1 MKKFTIEQDKC
12 IHFYPNKLDLKQ
24 NLLIEAGAGAGKT
37 AVLTERTK
45 WLLSYKKLNISPSQ
59 LFIVTFSKDAAS
71 QIQERI
77 EKELSQID
85 QLSDAISFIH
95 ISTIDSFFS
104 ELVNCIYP
112 TWWELNQKRKNF
124 YSMPPRLQLID
135 EEIICNEVYKAI
147 QNYLINNNYS
157 EYQLSLTIDFILS
170 GALKK
175 GFNNNRGTLDSILKT
190 LCDATFLAA
199 SSEELRIAAKKI
211 HPSTQI
217 LIHDFHKIAR
227 LEYEKRI
234 IKGEFTYSDRTLFLK
249 ENLKNHVPIQLQ
261 ELIVDEYQDTNQI
274 QHDILFDMVQEC
286 NGRMVVVGDPKQSIY
301 GFRNASV
308 DVFQNLKNNKSWEHI
323 ELKKNFRSNPNLLNE
338 INQLSKLAF
347 QWDNPNFPDEFKNS
361 YFYEEAIKK
370 YTPENALE
378 AGKTN
383 NSLNNEKYIHLVTA
397 SLNADRFTSE
407 NQNDIIIEN
416 GLKLERYSIEC
427 YVNFIKNYQKTND
440 LKWKDMVILC
450 EENNDA
456 FKVVQ
461 SLKKSSIPVL
471 YISKNEKD
479 IESNLEFLVALALAK
494 SLLNEEDDLDIYHIL
509 HSPLSFMSHSEIE
522 NYFFHRKNN
531 KIIFNEII
539 QKIEEHKIIAKDN
552 FFKAWQLLRW
562 GLVKIH
568 KKINS
573 KTNASLF
580 CARMDLF
587 SYTLAQKLESPTF
600 RDSLED
606 KVKTNLDNSI
616 LKKNTNPL
624 FPTALSQ
631 WRLDSWESEST
642 ETDDLLEVKTVHKA
656 KGLEWK
662 HVIFYPKH
670 GRAKNL
676 GKFVSSNSGKY
687 LDITWLQDD
696 TENLSVVHRIENK
709 YFAETDSFTEYKT
722 NGDVKTTF
730 FFPELRKQAEQ
741 DFERQR
747 VFYTAF
753 TRAENA
759 FILLQPKRLKKDG
772 IRDDLGKTTHR
783 DPLPFQKYIEED
795 IFLKYLDF
803 HFDLRGFPK
812 PKGKL
817 AKTNETKPPPEPWFQ
832 NDETYPKPYLSE
844 NKFVSYYEYGPHFL
858 ENIILKEAKSE
869 HFNNENY
876 SIKNSISLNYF
887 LNKYPFLEDS
897 NLENDL
903 IKSENVENNEIL
915 ELNESNNLPKYSNLK
930 SKIENAKKTRDLVN
944 KGILYHAAAENKK
957 ASKKSLQYLIESSSI
972 QVFHE
977 FEIWSKKDDKN
988 HFINT
993 SRHIIDFLAII
1004 KIENFLKL
1012 PFQSL
1017 FSIKEEC
1024 YFPFQTALNNYKPST
1039 HILFVI
1045 DYKTG
1050 KKENQH
1056 IDQILEYMD
1065 LTKSLSNLEYFYG
1078 DKLKETEFITL
1089 GGLCYNKKSEASS
1102 PLKYMGKD
1110 LPPNL
1115 IFEEEQVYLFV

>member
-1 MKKFTIEQDKC
+1 MKNFTIEQDKC

-24 NLLIEAGAGAGKT
+24 HLLIEAGAGAGKT

-45 WLLSYKKLNISPSQ
+45 WLLSNKKLNISPSQ

-71 QIQERI
+71 QIQERV

-112 TWWELNQKRKNF
+112 TWWESSQKRKNLF
-124 YSMPPRLQLID
+124 SMPPRLQLID
-135 EEIICNEVYKAI
+135 EEIICNELYNSI
-147 QNYLINNNYS
+147 QNYLITNNFS
-157 EYQLSLTIDFILS
+157 DHQLSLTIDFLLS

-217 LIHDFHKIAR
+217 LIHEFHRIAR

-249 ENLKNHVPIQLQ
+249 ENLKHNVPIQLQ

-274 QHDILFDMVQEC
+274 QHDILFNMVHEC

-323 ELKKNFRSNPNLLNE
+323 ELKKNFRSNPDLLNE
-338 INQLSKLAF
+338 INHLSKLAF
-347 QWDNPNFPDEFKNS
+347 QWENPKFPDEFKKS

-370 YTPENALE
+370 YTPENALDP
-378 AGKTN
+378 GKTSN
-383 NSLNNEKYIHLVTA
+383 NFNNEKYIHIVTA
-397 SLNADRFTSE
+397 SLNEDRFTSN
-407 NQNDIIIEN
+407 NQNGIIIDN
-416 GLKLERYSIEC
+416 QLKLEKYSIEC
-427 YVNFIKNYQKTND
+427 YVSFIKNYQKIND

-456 FKVVQ
+456 FKIVQ
-461 SLKKSSIPVL
+461 SLKKASIPVL
-471 YISKNEKD
+471 YMSKNEKD
-479 IESNLEFLVALALAK
+479 LESNLEFLVALSLAK
-494 SLLNEEDDLDIYHIL
+494 SLLNEEDNLDIYHIL

-531 KIIFNEII
+531 KIINNEMI

-562 GLVKIH
+562 QFVKMH
-568 KKINS
+568 KNINS
-573 KTNASLF
+573 KTQASLF

-587 SYTLAQKLESPTF
+587 SYALAQKLESPTF
-600 RDSLED
+600 RESLEE
-606 KVKTNLDNSI
+606 KVKNNLDNSI
-616 LKKNTNPL
+616 LKKNTTPL

-642 ETDDLLEVKTVHKA
+642 ETDNLLEVKTVHKA

-676 GKFVSSNSGKY
+676 GKFVSSNSGRF

-709 YFAETDSFTEYKT
+709 YFSDTDSFIEYKT
-722 NGDVKTTF
+722 NGDVKSAF

-772 IRDDLGKTTHR
+772 IRDDLGKITHR
-783 DPLPFQKYIEED
+783 DPLPFQKYLEED
-795 IFLKYLDF
+795 IFLKYLDHYF
-803 HFDLRGFPK
+803 NLRGFPK

-817 AKTNETKPPPEPWFQ
+817 AKTNEAIPPPEPWFQ
-832 NDETYPKPYLSE
+832 NDETYPNPYLSE
-844 NKFVSYYEYGPHFL
+844 NKFISYYEYGPHFL
-858 ENIILKEAKSE
+858 ENIILNEAKID
-869 HFNNENY
+869 HFTKENH
-876 SIKNSISLNYF
+876 SIKSLFSLDYF

-897 NLENDL
+897 NLENL
-903 IKSENVENNEIL
+903 ISETEVEANKESL
-915 ELNESNNLPKYSNLK
+915 ELKESNSLTKYSNLRN
-930 SKIENAKKTRDLVN
+930 KIENAKKSRDLIN

-957 ASKKSLQYLIESSSI
+957 APKKSLQYLIESTSI

-977 FEIWSKKDDKN
+977 FEIWLKTEDKN
-988 HFINT
+988 HFLNT
-993 SRHIIDFLAII
+993 SRHIIDFLAILT
-1004 KIENFLKL
+1004 IENFLKL
-1012 PFQSL
+1012 PFQSF

-1024 YFPFQTALNNYKPST
+1024 HFPFQTTLKQYKPSSL
-1039 HILFVI
+1039 ILFVI

-1050 KKENQH
+1050 KKENDH
-1056 IDQILEYMD
+1056 IKQILRYID

-1078 DKLKETEFITL
+1078 DRLKETEFITL
-1089 GGLCYNKKSEASS
+1089 GGLCYNKKSETSS

-1110 LPPNL
+1110 LPSSL
-1115 IFEEEQVYLFV
+1115 IFEEEQVFLFV